1 MGWIAGISM
10 FCVVVSKNEVFIWFF
25 QLLLY
30 FSCKVFNIFIIVLCM
45 CSQCQFPIGWQR
57 VEHDCLMLVNSSS
70 HLNTLSLVN
79 CMLCVLKTS
88 SRAQRPLRA
97 YVLCVLMY
105 QCVLGAYVLTCL
117 MCLHAH
123 VPNVLCILRC
133 LVCLHANMP
142 HVLNM
147 LTCQC
152 VLHAYILTCQH
163 TLQAHVWTCH
173 PQ

>member
-1 MGWIAGISM
+1 
-10 FCVVVSKNEVFIWFF
+10 
-25 QLLLY
+25 
-30 FSCKVFNIFIIVLCM
+30 M

-105 QCVLGAYVLTCL
+105 QCVLGAYILTCL
-117 MCLHAH
+117 ICLHAH
-123 VPNVLCILRC
+123 VPTCFAYLGVLCAYMPTC
-133 LVCLHANMP
+133 LMCLTCSHAN
-142 HVLNM
+142 VSCM
-147 LTCQC
+147 LTFS
-152 VLHAYILTCQH
+152 HANIPCKLKCEHAILNNVNSYII
-163 TLQAHVWTCH
+163 
-173 PQ
+173 